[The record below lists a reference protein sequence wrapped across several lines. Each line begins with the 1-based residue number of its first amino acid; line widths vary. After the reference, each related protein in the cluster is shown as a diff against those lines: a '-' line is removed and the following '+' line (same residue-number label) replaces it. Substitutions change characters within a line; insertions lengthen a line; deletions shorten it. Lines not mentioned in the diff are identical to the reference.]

1 MQRAPSFQI
10 FHSVVHYE
18 LENKKQKEVA
28 IMKRFLS
35 LVLSAALALSLVPT
49 ALAAS
54 GVTTTTG
61 VGSGGQLV
69 YVDMTGRTGDVA
81 IGASGLNTDS
91 PASSMVAGSVAAIN
105 GGFFNSYYSGAGN
118 VFPSNCAQVY
128 GAVAMDGQIIN
139 AGGSNNMIAFTYD
152 GDVLIDRVKVA
163 TTAVISGK
171 ANVSVWGVN
180 QIYSDATG
188 VSLMTDD
195 MKLSYTTAAGA
206 TVFTIKNDK
215 IISVGGAG
223 TYTTPAGCQ
232 VLIYNSG
239 FAANATKYKTMPA
252 KGDTVRF
259 AYQYVPTDGQNTS
272 AWTGIK
278 TAVTGGRM
286 LVQDG
291 KNVTAVSSYNSQ
303 YDSDPKQS
311 NTSGGQRSFA
321 AVMKDGRLLLGTAD
335 GTFPTIANDLIALGA
350 VSAVSLDGGASSM
363 LYADGKT
370 LTPAGREL
378 AVVLTIV
385 PQNPNEKPYVN
396 PSIPQLDLNPNN
408 PSSWAAAD
416 VAEASSLGLIP
427 SWLQYNYRSPITR
440 EEFCDT
446 LMQLIPAVTGKTP
459 DQIRGELG
467 IVGSEFDQYN
477 FTDTSKYSIRLAAA
491 LGIVTGV
498 GNGKFA
504 PKNTLTREQAATMM
518 QRAANLMG
526 TVVATKSPTFSDA
539 AKISPWAVEGVQFVT
554 SCGIMNGTGT
564 AFNPQGTYTREQTY
578 ITMLNAY
585 KAIIPN
591 S

>member
-1 MQRAPSFQI
+1 M
-10 FHSVVHYE
+10 VHYE

-28 IMKRFLS
+28 SMKRFLS
-35 LVLSAALALSLVPT
+35 LVLTAALALSLVPT

-54 GVTTTTG
+54 GVTTASG

-69 YVDMTGRTGDVA
+69 YVDMTGRTGDVV

-91 PASSMVAGSVAAIN
+91 PASSMVAGSMAAIN

-128 GAVAMDGQIIN
+128 GAVTMDGQIIN

-163 TTAVISGK
+163 TTAVVSGK

-180 QIYSDATG
+180 QLYSDATG

-206 TVFTIKNDK
+206 TVFTIQNDK
-215 IISVGGAG
+215 IIAVGGAG

-239 FAANATKYKTMPA
+239 FAANAAKYKTLPA

-259 AYQYVPTDGQNTS
+259 AYQYVPTDGQNGA
-272 AWTGIK
+272 AWTDIK

-291 KNVTAVSSYNSQ
+291 KNVTAVSSYNAQ
-303 YDSDPKQS
+303 YDSDSKQS
-311 NTSGGQRSFA
+311 NTSSGQRSFA

-335 GTFPTIANDLIALGA
+335 GTFPAIANDLIALGA

-363 LYADGKT
+363 LYANGKT

-378 AVVLTIV
+378 AVVLTVV

-467 IVGSEFDQYN
+467 VVGSEFDKYT

-526 TVVATKSPTFSDA
+526 TVEATKSPTFSDA
-539 AKISPWAVEGVQFVT
+539 ARISSWAVDGVQFVT

-591 S
+591 G